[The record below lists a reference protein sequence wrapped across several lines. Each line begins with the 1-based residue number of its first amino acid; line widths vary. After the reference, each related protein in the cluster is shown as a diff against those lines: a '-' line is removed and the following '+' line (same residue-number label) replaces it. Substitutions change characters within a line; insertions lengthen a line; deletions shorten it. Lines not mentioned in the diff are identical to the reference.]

1 MASTRKRTH
10 VSEAVQQ
17 LLAELRLTFTSP
29 DHAHRKT
36 ATRIHGCPVSIPQRK
51 QVNTRSVQA
60 FKPVKDF
67 CRIEGDN
74 AVLSVVLAR
83 NTQVLEGV
91 FICCADELSPS
102 ITVVGDEP
110 LNFFRLLR
118 RILMQ
123 TLLRLQLV
131 SFGTSSIASP

>member
-1 MASTRKRTH
+1 MQILAQKQTLIHTVLALARIAVQVRRIQRRRMASTRKRTH

-29 DHAHRKT
+29 DRAHRKT
-36 ATRIHGCPVSIPQRK
+36 ATRIHGYPVSIPQRK

-67 CRIEGDN
+67 RGIEGNN

-83 NTQVLEGV
+83 NTQILE
-91 FICCADELSPS
+91 
-102 ITVVGDEP
+102 
-110 LNFFRLLR
+110 
-118 RILMQ
+118 
-123 TLLRLQLV
+123 
-131 SFGTSSIASP
+131 